1 MSRYEG
7 TANSIIKLGYSH
19 AYGWY
24 WNVRWFCYHITY
36 KERKMWEKM
45 KNDEEIKPTLRIN
58 IIIVISFLQSFMWK
72 FYGTII
78 NNIVLTFPSS
88 CKIYKIIQKK
98 IDVIHYSSSSNNSKR
113 ILHDITL
120 LGMLVLYAPCNFCTV
135 YSQQDVNIFMLNTIR
150 IHM

>member
-72 FYGTII
+72 FYDTII

-88 CKIYKIIQKK
+88 CKIYKIRKK
-98 IDVIHYSSSSNNSKR
+98 KMDVIHYSNNGKR
-113 ILHDITL
+113 ISYDNTL

>member
-1 MSRYEG
+1 
-7 TANSIIKLGYSH
+7 
-19 AYGWY
+19 
-24 WNVRWFCYHITY
+24 
-36 KERKMWEKM
+36 M

-88 CKIYKIIQKK
+88 CKIYKIRKKK
-98 IDVIHYSSSSNNSKR
+98 IDIIHYSSNNSER
-113 ILHDITL
+113 ILYDISF
-120 LGMLVLYAPCNFCTV
+120 LGMLVLYAPCNFYTV

>member
-72 FYGTII
+72 FYDTII
-78 NNIVLTFPSS
+78 NNILLTFPSS
-88 CKIYKIIQKK
+88 CKIYKIYKK
-98 IDVIHYSSSSNNSKR
+98 KNRCYTLFELVKR
-113 ILHDITL
+113 ILYDNTL

>member
-1 MSRYEG
+1 
-7 TANSIIKLGYSH
+7 
-19 AYGWY
+19 
-24 WNVRWFCYHITY
+24 
-36 KERKMWEKM
+36 M

-72 FYGTII
+72 FYDTII

-88 CKIYKIIQKK
+88 CKIYKIRKK
-98 IDVIHYSSSSNNSKR
+98 IPNHASNNCER
-113 ILHDITL
+113 TLNDITL